1 MVTPL
6 HRAVNIYR
14 DDGITTLSAKTV
26 RSLRRRATLAYW
38 RLRGSRTFEFGD
50 TAATFDTRGRAARSL
65 QIFDSGERKMVRDLL
80 SEVES
85 EDVLW
90 DIGAHIG
97 FHSSLAGQR
106 ADRVEAFEPTPDT
119 AGQAR
124 THLERNGVD
133 STVHEYALWD
143 ADEQLTLDH
152 ESAATSGNGSVTV
165 PAYRGDSLA
174 DDGFPQPNV
183 VKIDVEGAEPR
194 VVDGMADTLRDER
207 CRTVYC
213 EVHRPAV
220 GDTEA
225 DTRPSIEDHGSSVSA
240 FLESIR
246 DLGFSVQTIEDR
258 GLDIHI
264 KATQS

>member
-1 MVTPL
+1 MATPL
-6 HRAVNIYR
+6 HRAVDVYR

-38 RLRGSRTFEFGD
+38 RLRGSRTFEFVD

-65 QIFDSGERKMVRDLL
+65 QIFDSGERKMVQDLL
-80 SEVES
+80 SELES
-85 EDVLW
+85 DDTLW

-106 ADRVEAFEPTPDT
+106 IDRVEAFEPTPGT
-119 AGQAR
+119 AGKAR
-124 THLERNGVD
+124 DHLERNGVD
-133 STVHEYALWD
+133 ATVHEYALWD
-143 ADEQLTLDH
+143 ADEELTLDH
-152 ESAATSGNGSVTV
+152 KSAATGGTGSVTV
-165 PAYRGDSLA
+165 PAYRGDSLV

-194 VVDGMADTLRDER
+194 VVDGMAETLRDER

-225 DTRPSIEDHGSSVSA
+225 DTRPSVEDHGSSVSE

-246 DLGFSVQTIEDR
+246 DLGFRVETIEDR

-264 KATQS
+264 KATQT